1 MFVIKRNNQTEKVS
15 FDKIFNRIQLLAS
28 IKGYEL
34 SDKVNTYLVCQ
45 KTIEGMTNN
54 IETTKLDKLSADIC
68 ANLITSHSEYAY
80 LGSRILISNLK
91 KNMEAKH
98 NVKKFS
104 DITELIVKK
113 IPNYLN
119 DEYIEFIR
127 NNRDILDGYMNDEY
141 DFLLDYF
148 GFKTLEKSY
157 LIKDQKSLETLETIQ
172 SLWLR
177 VAITVHMSTR
187 ERSIEYILEKIKN
200 TYSLLGQG
208 KFIHA
213 TPTLFN
219 AGTNHQQ
226 LSSCFLLG
234 TEDSVEG
241 IFKTMSDCG
250 QISKW
255 AGGIGL
261 HVSNIRSKGQLIKK
275 TNGIS
280 GGLVPMLQVYNH
292 IGRFINQGK
301 RNGSIAIYL
310 EPHHP
315 DILDFV
321 DLRRPSGNELDRC
334 RDLFLALW
342 ISDLF
347 MKAVYNN
354 EKWYLMSEDDCPN
367 LSSTHGDEFEKLYN
381 KYVEEKRYVKEIDAK
396 NLWNRI
402 LASAMETGTPYI
414 LFKDHVNKKSMQA
427 NLGTIK
433 SSNLCVSG
441 NTLIL
446 TSSGYLPIK
455 DLKDQHVK
463 VWNGLEWSETIVRQ
477 TGTNKDLIKVSLSN
491 GTSIDCT
498 PEHNFYIRTGCHR
511 AEEYAKVSA
520 KDLKPF
526 DCMINYRLPEFLPDW
541 NSLDETLIYLEEI
554 IGLNSEGVFTQRSK
568 ESAIIDNK
576 LHIKSTKKDILINFR
591 YMLHGIGIESIIK
604 DEMMCDGDSCYK
616 SYSLIID
623 SKGIYRLKKLGLKIS
638 VIDIELDLS
647 NYEEPEVYV
656 TSVSQGLKM
665 KNQDTY
671 CFTESKRGMGM
682 FNGILTGQCA
692 EIVEYSDEKE
702 YAVCNLASIALNK
715 FYDMKTKTYD
725 YEGLHEVSKHIT
737 YNLNNII
744 DINYYPTKE
753 TSYSNLKNRPIGI
766 GIQGFA
772 DLLAMMNLPF
782 ESDEAINLSG
792 FLQETIY
799 HGALEM
805 SNELAKKYGP
815 YDSYNGSP
823 ISRGLFQFDL
833 WNLDYNKLSGK
844 WNWTNL
850 RDNIIEFGVRNSLT
864 CALMPTASTSQIL
877 GNNECFEPFTSNLYT
892 RLTLAGNF
900 IVFNKHLQR
909 DLEERG
915 LWNENM
921 KNKLMASHGSIQKID
936 GISQDLKNVYK
947 TAWEI
952 KQKAVIDHAIRR
964 GPFVDQ
970 SQSMN
975 LFFEKPDAVKLTSA
989 LMYGW
994 KNGLKTGMYYLR
1006 SQPSVNAQQFTVE
1019 PIKKELNNHVEDT
1032 QECTMCSS

>member
-1 MFVIKRNNQTEKVS
+1 MFVIKRDNKTEKVS
-15 FDKIFNRIQLLAS
+15 FDKIFNRIQYLSS
-28 IKGYEL
+28 IPKFEL
-34 SDKVNTYLVCQ
+34 SNKVNTYLVCQ

-68 ANLITSHSEYAY
+68 ANLITSHSDYTY

-91 KNMEAKH
+91 KNLDAKYS
-98 NVKKFS
+98 VKTFS
-104 DITELIVKK
+104 DITNLIVKN

-119 DEYIEFIR
+119 DDYIKFVNDHKSII
-127 NNRDILDGYMNDEY
+127 DTFVNDEY
-141 DFLLDYF
+141 DYLLDYF
-148 GFKTLEKSY
+148 GFKTLEKAY
-157 LIKDQKSLETLETIQ
+157 LIKEQIHNETFEIPQ

-177 VAITVHMSTR
+177 VAITIHMRTKLDDN
-187 ERSIEYILEKIKN
+187 ITIDFVLNKIKN
-200 TYSLLGQG
+200 TYDLIGQG

-219 AGTNHQQ
+219 AGSRYEQ
-226 LSSCFLLG
+226 LSSCYLLG

-241 IFKTMSDCG
+241 IFKTMADCG

-255 AGGIGL
+255 AGGIGV

-275 TNGIS
+275 TNGLS
-280 GGLVPMLQVYNH
+280 GGLVPMLQVYNQ

-301 RNGSIAIYL
+301 RNGSIAIYV

-315 DILDFV
+315 DILEFIE
-321 DLRRPSGNELDRC
+321 LRKPGGNETDRC

-367 LSSTHGDEFEKLYN
+367 LSNTYGDEFESLYN
-381 KYVEEKRYVKEIDAK
+381 SYVEQKKYVREIDAK
-396 NLWNRI
+396 TLWNRI
-402 LASAMETGTPYI
+402 IVSQMETGTPYI
-414 LFKDHVNKKSMQA
+414 LFKDAINKKSNQS

-441 NTLIL
+441 DTMIL

-455 DLKDQHVK
+455 DLKDQKVK
-463 VWNGLEWSETIVRQ
+463 VWNGQEWSDTIVRQ
-477 TGTNKDLIKVSLSN
+477 TGTNKDLIRVNLSN

-511 AEEYAKVSA
+511 AEEYVKIAA

-526 DCMINYRLPEFLPDW
+526 NSMIDYDLPKFLPDY
-541 NSLDETLIYLEEI
+541 NSLDEILIYLHEI
-554 IGLNSEGVFTQRSK
+554 IGSDGI
-568 ESAIIDNK
+568 IIDNK
-576 LHIKSTKKDILINFR
+576 LHIKCTDKHPLIDFR
-591 YMLHGIGIESIIK
+591 YILHGIGVESSIN
-604 DEMMCDGDSCYK
+604 DEMVCTDDSCYK
-616 SYSLIID
+616 SYNLIID
-623 SKGIYRLKKLGLKIS
+623 SYGIHRLKGLGLKS
-638 VIDIELDLS
+638 SKLDIDIELDLT
-647 NYEEPEVYV
+647 NYDKPEVYV
-656 TSVSQGLKM
+656 RSVTNGLRM

-692 EIVEYSDEKE
+692 EIVEYSDTKE
-702 YAVCNLASIALNK
+702 YAVCNLASIALNR

-725 YEGLHEVSKHIT
+725 YDGLHEVAKHIT

-753 TSYSNLKNRPIGI
+753 TKYSNMKNRPIGI

-772 DLLAMMNLPF
+772 DLLAMMGLSF
-782 ESDEAINLSG
+782 ESEEAINLSG
-792 FLQETIY
+792 VLQETIY

-805 SNELAKKYGP
+805 SNELAIKDGP
-815 YDSYNGSP
+815 YESYKNSP
-823 ISRGLFQFDL
+823 ISKGMYQFDL
-833 WNLDYNKLSGK
+833 WELDYKRLCGK
-844 WNWTNL
+844 WDWTKL
-850 RDNIIEFGVRNSLT
+850 RISIMEYGIRNSLLT
-864 CALMPTASTSQIL
+864 ALMPTASTSQIL

-892 RLTLAGNF
+892 RFTLAGNF

-915 LWNENM
+915 LWDENM
-921 KNKLMASHGSIQKID
+921 KNRLMTSYGSIQNILE
-936 GISQDLKNVYK
+936 IPQEIKNVYK
-947 TAWEI
+947 TVWEI
-952 KQKAVIDHAIRR
+952 KQKAIIDHAIRR

-975 LFFEKPDAVKLTSA
+975 LFFGQPDAIKLTSA
-989 LMYGW
+989 IMYGW
-994 KNGLKTGMYYLR
+994 RNGLKTGMYYLR

-1019 PIKKELNNHVEDT
+1019 PIKKEVMKEPIVE

>member
-28 IKGYEL
+28 VPGFEL
-34 SDKVNTYLVCQ
+34 SNKVNGYLVCQ

-54 IETTKLDKLSADIC
+54 IKTTQLDKLSADIC
-68 ANLITSHSEYAY
+68 ANLMTSHSEYSY

-91 KNMEAKH
+91 KNLDAKH
-98 NVKKFS
+98 SVKTFS
-104 DITELIVKK
+104 EITKLIINK
-113 IPNYLN
+113 IPDYLN
-119 DEYIEFIR
+119 ESYVKFIDENKDVLDKFI
-127 NNRDILDGYMNDEY
+127 NDEY
-141 DFLLDYF
+141 DYLLDYF
-148 GFKTLEKSY
+148 GFKTLEKAY
-157 LIKDQKSLETLETIQ
+157 LIKDQVSLETLETVQ

-177 VAITVHMSTR
+177 VSITVHMRTKMT
-187 ERSIEYILEKIKN
+187 EDIDITFILDKIKK
-200 TYSLLGQG
+200 TYDLLAQG

-219 AGTNHQQ
+219 AGSNHEQ

-250 QISKW
+250 QISKF
-255 AGGIGL
+255 AGGIGI
-261 HVSNIRSKGQLIKK
+261 HVTNIRAKGQLIKK
-275 TNGIS
+275 TNGTS
-280 GGLVPMLQVYNH
+280 GGLVPMLRVYND

-315 DILDFV
+315 DIFDFV
-321 DLRRPSGNELDRC
+321 ELRKPGGNEHDRC

-342 ISDLF
+342 IPDLF

-354 EKWYLMSEDDCPN
+354 EKWHLMSEDNCPN
-367 LSSTHGDEFEKLYN
+367 LSNAFGDEYETLYN
-381 KYVEEKRYVKEIDAK
+381 KYVKEKRYVKEIDAK
-396 NLWNRI
+396 TLWNRI
-402 LASAMETGTPYI
+402 IASQMETGTPYI
-414 LFKDHVNKKSMQA
+414 LFKDAINKKSNQS

-441 NTLIL
+441 DTMIL

-455 DLKDQHVK
+455 DLKDQDVK
-463 VWNGLEWSETIVRQ
+463 VWNGLEWSETTVRQ

-511 AEEYAKVSA
+511 AEEYVKVAA
-520 KDLKPF
+520 KDLVPF
-526 DCMINYRLPEFLPDW
+526 NSMINYKLPEFLPEW

-554 IGLNSEGVFTQRSK
+554 INK
-568 ESAIIDNK
+568 ESVIVDNK
-576 LHIKSTKKDILINFR
+576 LHIKGTKKEPLTNLR
-591 YMLHGIGIESIIK
+591 YMLHGIGIESSIK
-604 DEMMCDGDSCYK
+604 DEMVCTDDSCYK
-616 SYSLIID
+616 SYNLIID
-623 SKGIYRLKKLGLKIS
+623 SKGIHRLKKLGLKTS
-638 VIDIELDLS
+638 VIDVELDLS

-656 TSVSQGLKM
+656 TSVTYGLRM

-715 FYDMKTKTYD
+715 FYDMKTKTYAYD
-725 YEGLHEVSKHIT
+725 ELHEVSKHIT

-753 TSYSNLKNRPIGI
+753 TRYSNLKNRPIGI

-772 DLLAMMNLPF
+772 DLLAMMGLPF

-815 YDSYNGSP
+815 YDSYNNSP
-823 ISRGLFQFDL
+823 ISQGKFQFDL
-833 WNLDYNKLSGK
+833 WNLDHNKLSGK
-844 WNWTNL
+844 WNWTDL
-850 RDNIIEFGVRNSLT
+850 RHNIMEHGVRNSLLT
-864 CALMPTASTSQIL
+864 ALMPTASTSQIL

-915 LWNENM
+915 LWDDSM

-936 GISQDLKNVYK
+936 NIPQDIKNVYK
-947 TAWEI
+947 TVWEI
-952 KQKAVIDHAIRR
+952 KQKSIIDHAIRR

-975 LFFEKPDAVKLTSA
+975 LFFANPDSVKLTSA
-989 LMYGW
+989 IMYGW

-1019 PIKKELNNHVEDT
+1019 PAKKEVNNIIVE
-1032 QECTMCSS
+1032 QECTLCSS